1 MRPVTGKVKNRPLLS
16 EHIMHVKICGIR
28 RSEDALLAAQC
39 GADAVGLLVGQRHS
53 SPDFITA
60 TLAGEI
66 SRTLPPSVEAVLVT
80 HITEVDEIER
90 LLRQSGITA
99 VQLHSEITADSVA
112 NLRARFPDLK
122 VFKSVHVISAESVRY
137 PEEFSKVVD
146 GFVLDTINVATDQVG
161 GTGNVHD
168 WSISRKMVKRFP
180 DIPIILA
187 GGLNSKNVRSAIE
200 SVHPFGVDVNSGTK
214 GSDGFKDARKMR
226 DFIIEAKRLGAAGR

>member
-1 MRPVTGKVKNRPLLS
+1 MY
-16 EHIMHVKICGIR
+16 VKICGIR
-28 RSEDALLAAQC
+28 RHEDALIAAEL
-39 GADAVGLLVGQRHS
+39 GADAIGLLVGQRHN
-53 SPDFITA
+53 SPDFISA
-60 TLAGEI
+60 AVAREI
-66 SRTLPPSVEAVLVT
+66 SRTLPPSVETVLVT

-99 VQLHSEITADSVA
+99 VQVQLHSEITADSVA
-112 NLRARFPDLK
+112 NLRTRFPDLK

-137 PEEFSKVVD
+137 PEGFSKVVD
-146 GFVLDTINVATDQVG
+146 GFVLDTMNVATDQVG
-161 GTGNVHD
+161 GTGKTHD
-168 WSISRKMVKRFP
+168 WSISRKIVERFP

-226 DFIIEAKRLGAAGR
+226 EFIRGAKRLGATGR

>member
-1 MRPVTGKVKNRPLLS
+1 
-16 EHIMHVKICGIR
+16 MHVKICGIR

-53 SPDFITA
+53 SPDFVTA
-60 TLAGEI
+60 ALAGEI

-90 LLRQSGITA
+90 LLRQSRITA

-112 NLRARFPDLK
+112 NLRTRFRDVK

-137 PEEFSKVVD
+137 PEGFIKIVD

-161 GTGNVHD
+161 GTGKVHD
-168 WSISRKMVKRFP
+168 WSISQKIVERFP

-200 SVHPFGVDVNSGTK
+200 SVNPFGVDVNSGTK

-226 DFIIEAKRLGAAGR
+226 EFIIEAKRLDTTGR

>member
-1 MRPVTGKVKNRPLLS
+1 MY
-16 EHIMHVKICGIR
+16 VKICGIR
-28 RSEDALLAAQC
+28 RHEDALIAAEL
-39 GADAVGLLVGQRHS
+39 GVDAIGLLVGQRHN
-53 SPDFITA
+53 SPDFISVA
-60 TLAGEI
+60 VAREI
-66 SRTLPPSVEAVLVT
+66 SRNLPPSVEAVLVT

-90 LLRQSGITA
+90 LLRQSGITTI
-99 VQLHSEITADSVA
+99 QLHSEITADSVA

-122 VFKSVHVISAESVRY
+122 IFKSVHVISADSVAD
-137 PEEFSKVVD
+137 PEAFRKVVD

-161 GTGNVHD
+161 GTGKTHD
-168 WSISRKMVKRFP
+168 WSISQKIVERFP

-226 DFIIEAKRLGAAGR
+226 EFIREAKRLGATGS

>member
-1 MRPVTGKVKNRPLLS
+1 MY
-16 EHIMHVKICGIR
+16 VKICGIR
-28 RSEDALLAAQC
+28 RHEDALIAAEL
-39 GADAVGLLVGQRHS
+39 GADAIGLLVGQRHN
-53 SPDFITA
+53 SPDFISA
-60 TLAGEI
+60 AIAREI

-122 VFKSVHVISAESVRY
+122 VFKSVDVISADSVRY
-137 PEEFSKVVD
+137 PEGFSKVVD

-161 GTGNVHD
+161 GTGNIHD
-168 WSISRKMVKRFP
+168 WSISQEIVTRFP

-226 DFIIEAKRLGAAGR
+226 EFIREAKRLGATGS